1 MKKVNKGF
9 TLIELLV
16 VIGII
21 AILAAIVIVS
31 INPAKRFQDAR
42 NAQRQANVE
51 AILGAVQQAI
61 VDNKGI
67 MPSAC
72 DITATKQLIAKGSG
86 GAEADLANTGCLPA
100 YLAVLP
106 YDPSRSG
113 AKWTDASDYNTGYEI
128 VMDTTTKQVT
138 VSAPESLLDGKTVEI
153 SVTR

>member
-21 AILAAIVIVS
+21 AILAAIVIVA

-51 AILGAVQQAI
+51 AIVGAIQQNML
-61 VDNKGI
+61 DNKGI
-67 MPSAC
+67 TTC
-72 DITATKQLIAKGSG
+72 TLDVD
-86 GAEADLANTGCLPA
+86 AEVIKSDAGTNEVDLSTCLAN

-106 YDPSRSG
+106 VDPLNG
-113 AKWTDASDYNTGYEI
+113 TWVDTGDYNTKYT
-128 VMDTTTKQVT
+128 VKMDATTKQVT
-138 VSAPESLLDGKTVEI
+138 VAAPEANVASEGNRVIT
-153 SVTR
+153 VTR

>member
-21 AILAAIVIVS
+21 AILAAIVIVA

-51 AILGAVQQAI
+51 AIVGAIQQNML
-61 VDNKGI
+61 DNKGI
-67 MPSAC
+67 TTCTLSA
-72 DITATKQLIAKGSG
+72 TAEVIKSDDA
-86 GAEADLANTGCLPA
+86 GAGEVDLSTCLAN

-106 YDPSRSG
+106 TDPLNG
-113 AKWTDASDYNTGYEI
+113 TWTDAGDYNTKYT
-128 VMDTTTKQVT
+128 VKMDATTKQVT
-138 VSAPESLLDGKTVEI
+138 VAAPEANVASEGNRVIT
-153 SVTR
+153 VTR